1 MFEALIKSID
11 YLKKTQAGDQQDLWK
26 RLDYLEKNVAMSQ
39 EEATQWVVKKL
50 KEDQTFTFK
59 KKGNEKSKRN
69 VKNFIVGIK
78 LAFCKNTYILHE
90 NSK

>member
-1 MFEALIKSID
+1 M
-11 YLKKTQAGDQQDLWK
+11 
-26 RLDYLEKNVAMSQ
+26 DYLEKNVAMGQ
-39 EEATQWVVKKL
+39 KEATQWVVKKL

-59 KKGNEKSKRN
+59 KKGNEKFKHN

-78 LAFCKNTYILHE
+78 LVFCKNTYILHE

>member
-1 MFEALIKSID
+1 ME
-11 YLKKTQAGDQQDLWK
+11 
-26 RLDYLEKNVAMSQ
+26 RLDHLEKDIAMGQ

-59 KKGNEKSKRN
+59 KKGNEKFKRN

-78 LAFCKNTYILHE
+78 LAFCKNT
-90 NSK
+90 